1 MNQQHV
7 DPITYDQLYKKL
19 VKVFKSQDELDL
31 INKAYEFAKEKHK
44 GKKRLNGD
52 DYISHPLEVAN
63 ILLDLNCDYITIAAA
78 LIHETVNHSDATFE
92 EIEEKFG
99 EAVYRIVYSISKINR
114 LELKDNQDSSAAY
127 LRKVLVGLSEDVRVL
142 FIKLADRLHNMRTIY
157 ALPPEERKAKAI
169 ETTNVLIPIAHRLGI
184 NSVKSELEDICLRCT
199 KPDVY
204 NDILEKLEGSREEL
218 NELLNEMKD
227 SISEILTQNGI
238 NFKIKGRVKS
248 VHSLYNKMDN
258 GKRFEDIYD
267 ILALRVFVDTE
278 QDCYLTIGLIHS
290 KYRPMPNRFKDYIA
304 MPKENMYQSLH
315 TTVFGIDGH
324 LFEIQ
329 VRTWE
334 MDEIAEKGIASHW
347 SYKEKGSAKI
357 QGMMEQK
364 LEMFRNVIEANQ
376 GTESDLEFANNMS
389 SELLNEMIYCFTP
402 KGDVM
407 ELPKGAT
414 PIDFAYRIHSG
425 VGDRTIGAIVNDQ
438 IVPLDY
444 ELHDGDIIKINTS
457 KEPNPKKAWL
467 NFVKTSQAKNKIKSY
482 FSKQDRINYINIG
495 KEMLEKEVRRRKLS
509 FGDVLT
515 DENIKKICN
524 DTHLEDLEDIY
535 LSIGSLRF
543 TAGYIISLIFEDK
556 KNVVDVYLGKAI
568 GSHVNPNRAMKG
580 DVIVAGTDDI
590 LVTIAKCCR
599 PVKGDDIV
607 GFVTKGNGV
616 QIHKKGCPNVQDS
629 ERLIDVEWN
638 YDNKDGSYLTDIKVK
653 VIRGK
658 NNLLE
663 IITKASQSEVFIESV
678 NTFEDDDF
686 TTLALTVK
694 TRDITQLNNF
704 INDVKS
710 LSDVKS
716 VERRIN

>member
-19 VKVFKSQDELDL
+19 TKVYKSQDELDL

-347 SYKEKGSAKI
+347 SYKEKGTKKI
-357 QGMMEQK
+357 QNAMEQK
-364 LEMFRNVIEANQ
+364 LEIYRNIIDSNKDKEDVNYEEEII
-376 GTESDLEFANNMS
+376 SD
-389 SELLNEMIYCFTP
+389 MIYVYTP

-407 ELPKGAT
+407 ELPKGST
-414 PIDFAYRIHSG
+414 PIDFAYRIHTN
-425 VGDRTIGAIVNDQ
+425 VGNTAVGAIVNDL
-438 IVPLDY
+438 IVPFSY
-444 ELHDGDIIKINTS
+444 ELQDGDVVKIKTNAS
-457 KEPNPKKAWL
+457 SAPNKDWL
-467 NFVKTSQAKNKIKSY
+467 NIVKTTQAISKIKSY
-482 FSKQDRINYINIG
+482 FSKKDHEEYVNKG
-495 KEMLEKEVRRRKLS
+495 KDYLEKELRKRHLA
-509 FGDVLT
+509 FADVFNT
-515 DENIKKICN
+515 DSINKVINELKFK
-524 DTHLEDLEDIY
+524 DEEDLY
-535 LSIGSLRF
+535 LSIGSFRY
-543 TAGYIISLIFEDK
+543 TAGFIINLATEDNKDAVDPFIDK
-556 KNVVDVYLGKAI
+556 KKENTKKID
-568 GSHVNPNRAMKG
+568 HKG
-580 DVIVAGTDDI
+580 AI
-590 LVTIAKCCR
+590 LVDGIDNILVNIAKCCK
-599 PVKGDDIV
+599 PIKGDPIV
-607 GFVTKGNGV
+607 GYITKTSGIS
-616 QIHKKGCPNVQDS
+616 IHKANCINMQEIT
-629 ERLIDVEWN
+629 ERKVDVTWN
-638 YDNKDGSYLTDIKVK
+638 DASDNFYLT
-653 VIRGK
+653 
-658 NNLLE
+658 NLY
-663 IITKASQSEVFIESV
+663 VHV
-678 NTFEDDDF
+678 NKEEN
-686 TTLALTVK
+686 
-694 TRDITQLNNF
+694 I
-704 INDVKS
+704 
-710 LSDVKS
+710 LSDIIEIVSKQNIYVPSFNTIDMNNKTIYEIVVRVKN
-716 VERRIN
+716 VDDLQNVINAISRLAHVKEVTREFK

>member
-99 EAVYRIVYSISKINR
+99 DAVYRIVYSISKINR